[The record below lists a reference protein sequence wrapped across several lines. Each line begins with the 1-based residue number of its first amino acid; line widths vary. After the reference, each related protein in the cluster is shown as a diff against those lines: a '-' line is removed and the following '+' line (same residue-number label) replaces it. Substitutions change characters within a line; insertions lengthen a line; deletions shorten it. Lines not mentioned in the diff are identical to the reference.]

1 MNDEKYLI
9 TCKNCNI
16 VKYTNEKRSKFCSRN
31 CAAIFNNK
39 NRESWPDNWRQKI
52 SDGLKNFYKNHPE
65 KKRCGIEH
73 VRNIGKSTKGKYKN
87 DIKSILDVSKRTTS
101 KILKRLNIGCCICGW
116 NDASCDIHHING
128 RKVQNANGHWNL
140 TCICPNHH
148 RMFHNGKIEKEK
160 FVTLDKHIPENWSEL
175 YYG

>member
-1 MNDEKYLI
+1 M
-9 TCKNCNI
+9 
-16 VKYTNEKRSKFCSRN
+16 
-31 CAAIFNNK
+31 
-39 NRESWPDNWRQKI
+39 
-52 SDGLKNFYKNHPE
+52 
-65 KKRCGIEH
+65 
-73 VRNIGKSTKGKYKN
+73 
-87 DIKSILDVSKRTTS
+87 DVSKRTTS